1 MVANLERAINEKLKS
16 LPPEKQQQV
25 LEFVEELAN
34 GVPRETV
41 SEKLA
46 RHLQSVPSDE
56 LEELPADAS
65 ENLDHYLYGAPRK

>member
-1 MVANLERAINEKLKS
+1 MGANLESAINEKLKS
-16 LPPEKQQQV
+16 LPPEKQQLV

-34 GVPRETV
+34 GTPHETV

-46 RHLQSVPSDE
+46 RHLRSVPSDE
-56 LEELPADAS
+56 LEELPPDAS